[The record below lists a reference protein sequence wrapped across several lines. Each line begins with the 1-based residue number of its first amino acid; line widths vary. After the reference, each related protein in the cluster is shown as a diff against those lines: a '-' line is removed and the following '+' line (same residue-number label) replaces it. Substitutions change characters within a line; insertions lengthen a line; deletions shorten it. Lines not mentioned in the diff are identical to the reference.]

1 MKLKDFDFYLPE
13 ELIAQEPIKDRSKS
27 RLLVLNKTSGNI
39 EHKIFEDIIDY
50 FEPGDCL
57 VLNNTKV
64 IPARLI
70 GHRIKTR
77 GKIEMVLLKPVD
89 IDIWEVLVKPG
100 RRAHIGDKII
110 FGDGCLTAKVLD
122 DTDFGGRFVKFIY
135 NSTSFEKILDDLGQM
150 PTPPYIK
157 KKLEDKNR
165 YQTVYAQTPGSAAA
179 PTAGLHFTEE
189 LLGKIRRK
197 GVSTAFITLH
207 VGLGTFR
214 PVTVENIEEHKMHAE
229 YYEISNDTAEV
240 INSTKQTGGKVFA
253 VGTTSTR
260 TLETVA
266 DVNGKIK
273 PCSGWSHIFIYP
285 GYSFKAIDGL
295 ITNFHLP
302 KSTLIMLVCAF
313 AGREKVFK
321 AYKEAVNEKYKFFS
335 FGDAMLII

>member
-1 MKLKDFDFYLPE
+1 MKLKDFDFDLPE
-13 ELIAQEPIKDRSKS
+13 ELIAQEPVKDRSKS
-27 RLLVLNKTSGNI
+27 RLLVLNKTSGLI
-39 EHKIFEDIIDY
+39 EHKIFEDIICY
-50 FEPGDCL
+50 LEPGDCL

-64 IPARLI
+64 IPARLM
-70 GHRIKTR
+70 GYRIKTR

-89 IDIWEVLVKPG
+89 TDTWEVLVKPG
-100 RRAHIGDKII
+100 RRAHIGDEIF

-122 DTDFGGRFVKFIY
+122 DTDFGGRIVKFFY
-135 NSTSFEKILDDLGQM
+135 ETSFEKILDDLGQM
-150 PTPPYIK
+150 PIPPYIK
-157 KKLEDKNR
+157 KQLQDKNR
-165 YQTVYAQTPGSAAA
+165 YQTVYAKTSGSAAA

-189 LLGKIRRK
+189 LLEKIRKK
-197 GVSTAFITLH
+197 GISTAFITLH

-229 YYEISNDTAEV
+229 YYEISKETAEV
-240 INSTKQTGGKVFA
+240 INSTKQSGGKVFA

-266 DVNGKIK
+266 DVSGMIK
-273 PCSGWSHIFIYP
+273 SSSGWSDIFIYP
-285 GYSFKAIDGL
+285 GYDFKTVDGL

-321 AYKEAVNEKYKFFS
+321 AYKEAVNENYKFFS
-335 FGDAMLII
+335 FGDAMLIM

>member
-1 MKLKDFDFYLPE
+1 MKLEDFNFDLPE

-27 RLLVLNKTSGNI
+27 RLLVLNKASGKI
-39 EHKIFEDIIDY
+39 EHKIFEDVIHY
-50 FEPGDCL
+50 LEPGDCL

-64 IPARLI
+64 IPARLM
-70 GHRIKTR
+70 GHRKKTC

-89 IDIWEVLVKPG
+89 TDTWEVLVKPG
-100 RRAHIGDKII
+100 RRARIGDEIV
-110 FGDGCLTAKVLD
+110 FGDGCLIAKGLG
-122 DTDFGGRFVKFIY
+122 DTDFGGRIVKFFY
-135 NSTSFEKILDDLGQM
+135 DTSFEKILDELGQM

-157 KKLEDKNR
+157 KKLQDKNR

-189 LLGKIRRK
+189 LLENIRKK
-197 GVSTAFITLH
+197 GISTAFITLH

-229 YYEISNDTAEV
+229 YYEISKETAEV
-240 INSTKQTGGKVFA
+240 INSTKQIGGKVFA
-253 VGTTSTR
+253 VGTTSAR
-260 TLETVA
+260 TLETIA
-266 DVNGKIK
+266 DVNGKTK
-273 PCSGWSHIFIYP
+273 PCSGWSDIFIYP
-285 GYSFKAIDGL
+285 GYDFKAIDGL

-321 AYKEAVNEKYKFFS
+321 AYREAINKKYKFFS
-335 FGDAMLII
+335 FGDAMIIM